1 MPERARLLNR
11 YLHLLD
17 SLVVKA
23 DVRYLVDQPFDKH
36 RLARLDMT
44 DDRLGDGAVIHGVR
58 DIVRVGRSASVH
70 PQRGIYSDI
79 LLGDPLVRVDSN
91 DPRDNEI
98 RDLNPVHLHG
108 GKVAVRGGTIYG
120 MHKHLTLSELSLGI
134 LSTMIDTMSTTQSM
148 DIATEETVIDA
159 SQLQKSFGEVEAV
172 KNLSFS
178 VEAGQVLGL
187 LGPNGAGK
195 TTTIKMLTTLTQ
207 IDTGQATI
215 GGFDVSTQPD
225 VVRQMIGVAGQSAAV
240 DEKLTA
246 RENLNLF
253 GRLYKIPRTER
264 LRRTEEL
271 IERFDLGDFADRPA
285 STYSGGERRRL
296 DVVAALVAN
305 PPAIFLDE
313 PTTGLDPRSRAEL
326 WDTVRS
332 LATEGTAIVLS
343 TQYLEEAD
351 RLADEILVIDHGE
364 IVAQGSPD
372 ELKANLDRNV
382 LEIHLELESEVGDAQ
397 RLLASEEK
405 VVTDVEAR
413 RIDIG
418 VGNDAGRS
426 LALLRRLQ
434 DGGISILNFQLREPT
449 LDDVFLSLTGSP
461 ATELEEVTE

>member
-1 MPERARLLNR
+1 
-11 YLHLLD
+11 
-17 SLVVKA
+17 
-23 DVRYLVDQPFDKH
+23 
-36 RLARLDMT
+36 
-44 DDRLGDGAVIHGVR
+44 
-58 DIVRVGRSASVH
+58 
-70 PQRGIYSDI
+70 
-79 LLGDPLVRVDSN
+79 
-91 DPRDNEI
+91 
-98 RDLNPVHLHG
+98 
-108 GKVAVRGGTIYG
+108 
-120 MHKHLTLSELSLGI
+120 
-134 LSTMIDTMSTTQSM
+134 MSTKQKTSA
-148 DIATEETVIDA
+148 ISNGPVIDA
-159 SQLQKSFGEVEAV
+159 RELHKSFGEVEAV
-172 KNLSFS
+172 KSLSFS

-207 IDTGQATI
+207 IDRGQAAI

-246 RENLNLF
+246 RENLYLF
-253 GRLYKIPRTER
+253 GRLYKIPRAER
-264 LRRTEEL
+264 QRRTEEL
-271 IERFDLGDFADRPA
+271 IERFDLGDFADRPV

-305 PPAIFLDE
+305 PPAVFLDE
-313 PTTGLDPRSRAEL
+313 PTSGLDPRSRAEL

-382 LEIHLELESEVGDAQ
+382 LEIHLELESEVGDA
-397 RLLASEEK
+397 RELLASEGN

-413 RIDIG
+413 RFDIH
-418 VGNDAGRS
+418 VGSDADRS

-434 DGGISILNFQLREPT
+434 DGGISILKFQLREPT

-461 ATELEEVTE
+461 ATEIEELTE